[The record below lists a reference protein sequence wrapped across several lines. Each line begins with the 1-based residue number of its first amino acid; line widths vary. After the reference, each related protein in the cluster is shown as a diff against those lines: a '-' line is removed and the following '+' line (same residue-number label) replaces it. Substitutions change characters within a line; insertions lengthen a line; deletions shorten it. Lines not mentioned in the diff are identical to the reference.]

1 MVPRNLLLVS
11 LLLAGCSTG
20 SEPREVEDL
29 VHATLWEVQS
39 ADDDP
44 FPEHRAAADVI
55 CVQEAVRTEGP
66 EGDEVLDVDT
76 ADCPYLAASQPSLA
90 PVFPGDRLSILA
102 WHQALAS
109 TEPDAEGHMAL
120 VVDGAL
126 IWEIAVPIP
135 GSADIYEPVVEM
147 DSEVPEGAQVAVH
160 VHNHGAN
167 TWRLGHVRVLPPG
180 EVE

>member
-1 MVPRNLLLVS
+1 MARPFLLLAP
-11 LLLAGCSTG
+11 LLLAGCPTG

-29 VHATLWEVQS
+29 VDATLWEVQS
-39 ADDDP
+39 AEDDP
-44 FPEHRAAADVI
+44 FPEHRAVADVI
-55 CVQEAVRTEGP
+55 CVQEAVRTEGA

-90 PVFPGDRLSILA
+90 PIQAGDRLSVLA

-109 TEPDAEGHMAL
+109 TEPDAAGHMAL

-126 IWEIAVPIP
+126 IWEITVPIP

>member
-1 MVPRNLLLVS
+1 MACRNLLLVP
-11 LLLAGCSTG
+11 LFVAGCPTS

-29 VHATLWEVQS
+29 VDATLWQVQA
-39 ADDDP
+39 ADEDP

-55 CVQEAVRTEGP
+55 CVQDAVRTEGP

-76 ADCPYLAASQPSLA
+76 ADCPYLSAGQPSLA
-90 PVFPGDRLSILA
+90 PILPGDRLSILA

-109 TEPDAEGHMAL
+109 TEPEAEGHMAL
-120 VVDGAL
+120 IVDSVL
-126 IWEIAVPIP
+126 IWEVYVPIP
-135 GSADIYEPVVEM
+135 ASADIYQPVVEM